1 MTNFTYHEMISLK
14 NRYTCGCG
22 SVLQKCSLI
31 AHMKTEKHMN
41 YAREKQSQFQ
51 LLKASIDKLTYEKM
65 IIMQGIIDNF
75 TVIERYVLKQ
85 LKRKDM
91 DSDYETCQ
99 EYKKSRKK

>member
-1 MTNFTYHEMISLK
+1 MKYATGCLK
-14 NRYTCGCG
+14 E
-22 SVLQKCSLI
+22 QKQ
-31 AHMKTEKHMN
+31 
-41 YAREKQSQFQ
+41 KQSQFQ

-75 TVIERYVLKQ
+75 TVIERYVMKQ
-85 LKRKDM
+85 LKRKRKEIEI